1 MSWVV
6 LDRFC
11 LIVVIIKTG
20 EYSWMGLT
28 IHGNMVCCVVH
39 QFDLCYTIILK
50 LFLLNTFRVLY
61 DRIYR
66 VSRQYFP
73 LSHVSPKL
81 FCIWLTTS
89 FSPPAMHMHLLKW
102 HPNATATIRLFG
114 WNLFPNWFGE
124 MRILYTGQMFK
135 NIRKKIGSSKFPC
148 QYSEKAS
155 NMHRQNQLRS
165 QLLC

>member
-20 EYSWMGLT
+20 EYSWMDLT

-89 FSPPAMHMHLLKW
+89 FSPPAMHMHLLNDTQTPLLRYAYLDEIYFQTDLVKW
-102 HPNATATIRLFG
+102 GFYTLGKCLKISERRLEARNFHVST
-114 WNLFPNWFGE
+114 LKKPQ
-124 MRILYTGQMFK
+124 ICTG
-135 NIRKKIGSSKFPC
+135 KI
-148 QYSEKAS
+148 
-155 NMHRQNQLRS
+155 N
-165 QLLC
+165 